1 VIPPTAP
8 GLGVELNEKVAL
20 ANPYPSDGALHLEMI
35 DRPLG

>member
-1 VIPPTAP
+1 
-8 GLGVELNEKVAL
+8 LDEEVAL